1 MLPSGAAP
9 VPTLPPAP
17 ADRPEAPEPD
27 ASDSRFASL
36 MAQFVP
42 PQAQMPAPAVAA
54 TPASPASAAAAPA
67 AGPAGGV
74 DRADATQEAGSTPSL
89 PGRDTPKASA
99 ASPGPAAPEPPA
111 ADAPPPALA
120 LPAPLPPTAPTA
132 APEAPAAPSLAST
145 APAPAPPAT
154 SQVPGPAG
162 ADPAPAPDPAAGNP
176 PPARELKADLLLAQP
191 QAPPAQVVDGREA
204 APAAAPTVPT
214 NPTAA
219 LAGIAPPPAP
229 APAPRLSVI
238 AAPGATQPSAPVA
251 ASGPVAAPGQPAA
264 AAPAASAGPASTR
277 PDAGNGPS
285 QEATAKAD
293 ASTTTFQVHLHPE
306 AATQAAVAATRP
318 APVPDTPA
326 ATSAPPAA
334 PAATTP
340 VATPPVAQVDSSMKW
355 MLRSGAQEARL
366 QLHPD
371 SLGQVTIHLRVEGGE
386 VHAKLWVSEPAS
398 VQAVQEGRPH
408 LELSLKEQGLQ
419 LGSFDLQQG
428 HRPFQE
434 AAPAQSFGSGE
445 RAPAL
450 QARQETP
457 AAIVPTLAN
466 PHQIEL
472 YA

>member
-42 PQAQMPAPAVAA
+42 PQAQVPAPAEAA
-54 TPASPASAAAAPA
+54 TPTSPTAATAAPA
-67 AGPAGGV
+67 AGPVGGPAGGV
-74 DRADATQEAGSTPSL
+74 DRADATQEAASTPSL
-89 PGRDTPKASA
+89 PGRETPKVPT
-99 ASPGPAAPEPPA
+99 ASPAPAVPA
-111 ADAPPPALA
+111 ADVPPPALA
-120 LPAPLPPTAPTA
+120 SPTPLLPTAPPA
-132 APEAPAAPSLAST
+132 APEAPATPSPAST
-145 APAPAPPAT
+145 APAPPTT
-154 SQVPGPAG
+154 SQAPGPAG

-176 PPARELKADLLLAQP
+176 PPARALKADLLLLAQP
-191 QAPPAQVVDGREA
+191 QSPSAQVAEGREP
-204 APAAAPTVPT
+204 APVAAPTVPS

-229 APAPRLSVI
+229 APTPRLSVI
-238 AAPGATQPSAPVA
+238 AAPGATQPSGPVA
-251 ASGPVAAPGQPAA
+251 ASGPVATPGQPAA
-264 AAPAASAGPASTR
+264 AAPAASAGPAPTR

-293 ASTTTFQVHLHPE
+293 AATTTFQVHLHPE
-306 AATQAAVAATRP
+306 AATQAAVAATWP
-318 APVPDTPA
+318 APVPDAPA

-340 VATPPVAQVDSSMKW
+340 VATPPVAQVDSGMKW
-355 MLRSGAQEARL
+355 MLRTGAQEARL

-434 AAPAQSFGSGE
+434 AAPAQGFGSGE